1 MKEEVEKYIGALK
14 DEERHLEKELKQ
26 AVDNQ
31 RWSEV
36 LRLAQNLCESRS
48 SRWLFEAVLERAEK
62 SNQKQEVL

>member
-14 DEERHLEKELKQ
+14 EEESSLEKELKT
-26 AVDNQ
+26 AVENQ

-62 SNQKQEVL
+62 SSQK